1 MNPCLAGGKGFGFAH
16 KRLKAP
22 ETVSSP
28 KEKREVFFGWCAAVF
43 AHLKGLDVGRHG
55 TVWVAFAPSIG
66 ETLRVVAS
74 APSVR
79 SEGQSST

>member
-1 MNPCLAGGKGFGFAH
+1 MNPCLAGGKAHGFAH

-22 ETVSSP
+22 ETASSP
-28 KEKREVFFGWCAAVF
+28 KEKVEVFFGRGAAVF
-43 AHLKGLDVGRHG
+43 TNLEGLDVRRHG

>member
-16 KRLKAP
+16 KCLKAP
-22 ETVSSP
+22 EMISSP
-28 KEKREVFFGWCAAVF
+28 KEKVEVFFGRGAAIF
-43 AHLKGLDVGRHG
+43 THLEGLGVRRHG
-55 TVWVAFAPSIG
+55 AVWVAFAPSIG

-74 APSVR
+74 APFVR